1 MSSVR
6 NIYCNIKLTDDVTL
20 VDQPL
25 NCTTIVIFVFVF
37 SEFLLVLVEDEVN
50 LKVVQVKVV
59 EVHVAGV
66 GCR

>member
-1 MSSVR
+1 
-6 NIYCNIKLTDDVTL
+6 
-20 VDQPL
+20 
-25 NCTTIVIFVFVF
+25 VIFVFVL

-66 GCR
+66 GCRWSLQVAAAEYRCRVHVQSTCEEYRCRL